1 MKGKGEEPSSCYHW
15 GMASRELKWTRRTTE
30 NGGSASQ
37 PLSLNGLDTARSD
50 ARNRGRDDGSA
61 RMPEA
66 GGQPRRP
73 TVVVPL
79 PIRDARV
86 CRERRTCH

>member
-37 PLSLNGLDTARSD
+37 PPLFEWAGHCPIGHTESWAR
-50 ARNRGRDDGSA
+50 
-61 RMPEA
+61 
-66 GGQPRRP
+66 
-73 TVVVPL
+73 
-79 PIRDARV
+79 
-86 CRERRTCH
+86 